1 MAKWGINIKMCHGT
15 LTGSVID
22 FLSLSEGR
30 WILIVM
36 QIDGSYFILVN
47 IFSFNKPDRMIL
59 LCYLLVLDKQ
69 RRLSSA
75 SCVQSSAFVAYPGR
89 LRE

>member
-30 WILIVM
+30 LILIVM

-47 IFSFNKPDRMIL
+47 KFSFNKPDRMIL
-59 LCYLLVLDKQ
+59 LCYCLFLINSKGYLLPVAFSPQ
-69 RRLSSA
+69 PSSHTQA
-75 SCVQSSAFVAYPGR
+75 V
-89 LRE
+89 